1 MGNSAFSG
9 IVTPVQAS
17 EVKAGALS
25 TERRLSG
32 TVLSAQSATVNA
44 QTSGTVTDIARNVGE
59 SVGAGQT
66 VLTLSNKD
74 LNTSV
79 QSAQNALD
87 SAQAQLQSQQAQ
99 VSAGTA
105 NLQQAVTSAQASL
118 RNAEQSLASLQ
129 SLLAVGAVARSEV
142 QAQEVQVQQARG
154 SLVAAQTNLSSTQR
168 TNNANLTSARL
179 NVQKAQIALNQARDA
194 ASAVQVAAPFAG
206 QITAMNV
213 AAGQYL
219 TPSTAAFTVVSSL
232 KQVKVNVPST
242 EAASLPVGAA
252 LTFVVG
258 QQKYPLK
265 VTQNPGA
272 TTAGSVPITARF
284 LNADAPQGTVGSVV
298 YTAKVASGVLVP
310 STALQADGNTTYLFT
325 VENNKARQHTVT
337 VLGQAG
343 TQSAVS
349 GIEAGSQVIS
359 QPPTGLLDGG
369 NVTTSSGGRSGT
381 QNPGPGAGGPP
392 PGGMP

>member
-1 MGNSAFSG
+1 M
-9 IVTPVQAS
+9 TPVQAA
-17 EVKAGALS
+17 EVKAGTLS
-25 TERRLSG
+25 TERRLTG
-32 TVLSAQSATVNA
+32 TVSAAQTASVNA
-44 QTSGTVTDIARNVGE
+44 QTSGTITDIARNVGE

-66 VLTLSNKD
+66 VLTLSNQD

-87 SAQAQLQSQQAQ
+87 SAQAQLESQQAQ

-105 NLQQAVTSAQASL
+105 NLQAAVTSAQTSL
-118 RNAEQSLASLQ
+118 QNAETNLASLQ
-129 SLLAVGAVARSEV
+129 QLLAVGAVARSEV
-142 QAQEVQVQQARG
+142 QAQQVQVQQARS
-154 SLVAAQTNLSSTQR
+154 SLVAAQTNLSTTQR
-168 TNNANLTSARL
+168 SNSANLTTARL
-179 NVQKAQIALNQARDA
+179 NVQRAQIALSQARDA
-194 ASAVQVAAPFAG
+194 ASAVRVVAPFDG

-213 AAGQYL
+213 SAGQYL
-219 TPSTAAFTVVSSL
+219 SPSTAAFTVVSTQN
-232 KQVKVNVPST
+232 QVKVNVPST
-242 EAASLPVGAA
+242 EAASVPVGAA

-265 VTQNPGA
+265 VTQNAGA
-272 TTAGSVPITARF
+272 TSAGSVPITAKF
-284 LNADAPQGTVGSVV
+284 LENAAPTGTVGSVV

-310 STALQADGNTTYLFT
+310 STALQVDGDTTYVFT
-325 VENNKARQHTVT
+325 VEGGKARQHTVT

-349 GIEAGSQVIS
+349 GLDAGSQVIS

-369 NVTTSSGGRSGT
+369 NVTTSSGNRSGS
-381 QNPGPGAGGPP
+381 QGPGAGGPP